1 MEWLERLDRV
11 EISSVTRR
19 DIDVELTPLQI
30 KQEYLV
36 WVVEGGD
43 LRNFGYSLTLGH
55 GCGSA
60 NPNYWFGYD
69 RTFPHH
75 TNSSEIWLQANSSGE
90 TYGRRIQMRSETNN
104 ICTYIYNNAS

>member
-19 DIDVELTPLQI
+19 DIDVELTPIQI

-75 TNSSEIWLQANSSGE
+75 TNSSEIWLKQILVVKRMDVES
-90 TYGRRIQMRSETNN
+90 R
-104 ICTYIYNNAS
+104 